1 MDLNNLERGQLHNL
15 QNHEVDF
22 DQDAMWKNIQQPKKK
37 RKPVFWFWLG
47 GFASILLALLGL
59 FISDSNK
66 IDSVIEYS
74 NYLQSSSITAPKTI
88 LSQSEKE
95 NSLSLASTTNKV
107 EPTNITTNKTKTTET
122 KIFSKTPKNIDL
134 TKQPNLNISTTE
146 KKDLPNPNQIILLD
160 SEKNISIKK
169 TKKESTKKDVSI
181 ENAQTSAEKEE
192 EKTTNSTLLNQLP
205 SLPLDFLEDPNTKLG
220 NPPPIIPIK
229 KPRFTISAFAGIGYQ
244 FKKLELKNPEF
255 NQAELDLRNN
265 TESILETIALGLEID
280 KNIGK
285 NGVLELESK

>member
-95 NSLSLASTTNKV
+95 NSSSLASTTNKV